1 MECKLIMTAKDME
14 NRDNWLHTRKMGI
27 GGSDAAVIMGL
38 SHWKTPARLWMEKTG
53 RVEPDDISDSEVV
66 YWGTVLES
74 VVADE
79 FAKRTGKKVKKSGM
93 YRSIKYPWM
102 LASVDRMVIGE
113 RAGLECKTTTEFN
126 KNTWNDNQGLGIP
139 IAYYCQIQWY
149 MTVLGYP
156 KWYIACLIGGQTYVW
171 KEIPRDDVFI
181 GELIMLSEKFW
192 KCIKEDVCPEPD
204 CSSDYGDL
212 LRLEYGYTPK
222 SVTRLDECLPNIER
236 LEKLKSDRDFI
247 DGEITLEEN
256 KIKSAMKDFQIAD
269 VGPYRV
275 KWTDTNRKYKD
286 SDRVIRKF
294 SYSKI

>member
-1 MECKLIMTAKDME
+1 MTAKDME
-14 NRDNWLHTRKMGI
+14 NRDNWLHTRKLGI

-66 YWGTVLES
+66 YWGTILES

-79 FAKRTGKKVKKSGM
+79 FAKRTGKRVKKSGM
-93 YRSIKYPWM
+93 YRSLKYPWM

-126 KNTWNDNQGLGIP
+126 KNIWNDNQGLGIP

-192 KCIKEDVCPEPD
+192 KNVVEDTCPEPD

-222 SVTRLDECLPNIER
+222 AVTRLDECLPNIER

-247 DGEITLEEN
+247 DDEITLEEN
-256 KIKSAMKDFQIAD
+256 KIKGAMKDFQIAD

-294 SYSKI
+294 SYSRV